1 MSLCVI
7 DSIVE
12 GVGNVD
18 VITAAFQN
26 VLSLL
31 TSGITFLTGNTWLM
45 ILVAAPIVFG
55 ILAALLSIFKH

>member
-1 MSLCVI
+1 M
-7 DSIVE
+7 DA
-12 GVGNVD
+12 
-18 VITAAFQN
+18 ITTAFSN

-55 ILAALLSIFKH
+55 ILGALLSIFKH